1 MGRTVYLPTFWPHK
15 YTVRPMDPR
24 GIDVFATATSKEK
37 PKLLSKT
44 RHVEE
49 REVSLK
55 KPGLSLPIRSSGQ
68 HY

>member
-1 MGRTVYLPTFWPHK
+1 
-15 YTVRPMDPR
+15 MDPR
-24 GIDVFATATSKEK
+24 GIDVFATATSKE
-37 PKLLSKT
+37 KLLSKT